1 MIKIDYNAVLF
12 SKNVAELEKIC
23 GRKPT
28 ECLSVNYHSMI
39 INLDFGKTYY
49 MYYKDRLIAFK
60 IRAFSVTRGTYL
72 LQTPNGLM
80 WENLKYFRI
89 FNKKEEY
96 FLYLEKKCDPIIVEE
111 QQIYLSKLPHFHSTY
126 GSGGARL
133 YNAYKWSDGYG
144 KPKEELS
151 YIYDVLFIKSGFLVY
166 YKLQNKCYDTYEQ
179 CVKANLDGMPI
190 EDFEEEDETTITITI
205 KTETKPKIH
214 ILRFIED

>member
-1 MIKIDYNAVLF
+1 MIKVNYDAVMF
-12 SKNVAELEKIC
+12 SKNVAELEKMY
-23 GRKPT
+23 GKKPM
-28 ECLSVNYHSMI
+28 ECLSVSNHSMI
-39 INLDFGKTYY
+39 INLEFGKTYY
-49 MYYKDRLIAFK
+49 MYHKDRLIAFK

-111 QQIYLSKLPHFHSTY
+111 QQIYLSKLPHFRSNY
-126 GSGGARL
+126 LSGGARL
-133 YNAYKWSDGYG
+133 YNAYEWSDGSG

-151 YIYDVLFIKSGFLVY
+151 YVYDVLYVGNGFVVY

-179 CVKANLDGMPI
+179 CVRANLDGMPI
-190 EDFEEEDETTITITI
+190 EDFEEEFETTITITI
-205 KTETKPKIH
+205 KTEKPKIH
-214 ILRFIED
+214 TLRFIED